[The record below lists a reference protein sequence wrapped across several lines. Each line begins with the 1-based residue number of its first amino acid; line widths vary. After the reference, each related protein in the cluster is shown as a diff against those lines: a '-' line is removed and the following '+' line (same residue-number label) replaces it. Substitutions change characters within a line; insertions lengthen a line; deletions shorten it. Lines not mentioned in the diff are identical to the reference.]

1 VIRANQVCKS
11 FGSTK
16 VLDNV
21 TVEVP
26 RGKVL
31 GIVGVG
37 GGGKS
42 VLLKLLC
49 GLLQPD
55 SGNVIVDGA
64 DLATLDELDMAQ
76 LRDRFGL
83 LFQNNA
89 LFDFMTVGENVAF
102 PLVQRGE
109 MAIEEIN
116 ALVDSRLASVDLP
129 GTQSLFPNQLSG
141 GMRKRVALARATIAS
156 APILIY
162 DDPTAGLDPV
172 TSSKIFG
179 LIRTLHNPEGAT
191 VVVGHDIDR
200 MLPVCD
206 TWVLIHESSVLF
218 AGDTEAAL
226 ACNDSIVKTYF
237 HGGADPA

>member
-1 VIRANQVCKS
+1 MIRTNQVSKS
-11 FGSTK
+11 FGDTL
-16 VLDNV
+16 VLRDV
-21 TVEVP
+21 SIEVP

-42 VLLKLLC
+42 VLLKLMC
-49 GLLQPD
+49 GLLAPD
-55 SGNVIVDGA
+55 SGSVFVDGS
-64 DLATLDELDMAQ
+64 DLATLDDLQMSV
-76 LRDRFGL
+76 LRDPFGL

-109 MAIEEIN
+109 MAIEDIN
-116 ALVDSRLASVDLP
+116 ALVASRLTSVDLP

-156 APILIY
+156 APILLY

-179 LIRTLHNPEGAT
+179 LIRKLHNPQGAS

-200 MLPVCD
+200 MLPICD
-206 TWVLIHESSVLF
+206 TWILIHESTVLF
-218 AGDTEAAL
+218 AGNTEAAM
-226 ACNDSIVKTYF
+226 ACDDAIVKTYF
-237 HGGADPA
+237 HGGKGLS